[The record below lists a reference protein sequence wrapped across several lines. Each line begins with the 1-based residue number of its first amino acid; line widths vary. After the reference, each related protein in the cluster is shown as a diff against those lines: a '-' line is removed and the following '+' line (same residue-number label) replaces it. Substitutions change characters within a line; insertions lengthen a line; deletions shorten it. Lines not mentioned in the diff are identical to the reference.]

1 MCRSTVFAIFFSITG
16 YILATKSLL
25 NNEYVLLIGAI
36 QSLVVV
42 RAIGDDMHERETR
55 KIDQNNDSK

>member
-16 YILATKSLL
+16 YILATKGLL

-42 RAIGDDMHERETR
+42 RAIGDDYHQRNCQ
-55 KIDQNNDSK
+55 KDNNGESH